1 MLRACGTACACRRE
15 RAMHGTPPSAALVA
29 EPFPAWRA
37 WWETLRFSAVLLP
50 AAGLVEHMHVAH
62 CLSKICSE
70 NANKL
75 IAQRLL
81 LGSGPLDYTASIH
94 TKHTPDFSR

>member
-1 MLRACGTACACRRE
+1 MIKHIVMWKLKQQAWCGKGCGGNYAE
-15 RAMHGTPPSAALVA
+15 HAASR
-29 EPFPAWRA
+29 AWRA
-37 WWETLRFSAVLLP
+37 WREALCFSAVLLP
-50 AAGLVEHMHVAH
+50 TAGLVEHMHVAH